1 MGKRKSMTAEQ
12 KVAAGERLALARE
25 KRLKANPP
33 QYKNIHPNVLARAD
47 SDELSMK
54 SVKGWIKH
62 QRDLLKTERYNH
74 RKGDK
79 KALSKI
85 GGIQGY
91 IRQLQYYLENGDY
104 VAMFFGENEDKPVV
118 QHCLAL
124 AYDEDGYV
132 KRTIGVAYADIGCIW
147 TREMDDAQR
156 GRF

>member
-1 MGKRKSMTAEQ
+1 MGKHKPMTAEQ

-33 QYKNIHPNVLARAD
+33 QYKNIHPNVLALDD

-74 RKGDK
+74 RKGDN
-79 KALSKI
+79 KALSKMNS
-85 GGIQGY
+85 IQGY

-104 VAMFFGENEDKPVV
+104 VAMSFGENENKPVL
-118 QHCLAL
+118 QHCTAM
-124 AYDEDGYV
+124 AYDADGYA
-132 KRTIGVAYADIGCIW
+132 KRTIGVIYDDIAGVW
-147 TREMDDAQR
+147 TKEMDDEQR
-156 GRF
+156 GKF

>member
-1 MGKRKSMTAEQ
+1 MGKRKPMTAEQ
-12 KVAAGERLALARE
+12 KKAAGERLSLARE

-33 QYKNIHPNVLARAD
+33 QYKNIHPSVLELDD
-47 SDELSMK
+47 SDKMSMQ
-54 SVKGWIKH
+54 SIKGWIKH

-104 VAMFFGENEDKPVV
+104 VSMYFGEDEDKPVV
-118 QHCLAL
+118 QHCLAM
-124 AYDEDGYV
+124 AYDEDGYA
-132 KRTIGVAYADIGCIW
+132 KRTIGVIYNDIGAVW
-147 TREMDDAQR
+147 TKEMDDDKR
-156 GRF
+156 GKF

>member
-33 QYKNIHPNVLARAD
+33 QYKNIHPSILALDD

-104 VAMFFGENEDKPVV
+104 VSMYWGKDEDKPVV
-118 QHCLAL
+118 QHCLAM

-132 KRTIGVAYADIGCIW
+132 KRTIGVAYADTGCIW

>member
-1 MGKRKSMTAEQ
+1 MGKRKPMTAEQ

-33 QYKNIHPNVLARAD
+33 QYKNIHPNVLARDD
-47 SDELSMK
+47 SDQLSMK

-104 VAMFFGENEDKPVV
+104 IAMFFGENEDKPVV
-118 QHCLAL
+118 QHCLAM
-124 AYDEDGYV
+124 AYDEDGYA
-132 KRTIGVAYADIGCIW
+132 KRTIGVIYNDIGAVW
-147 TREMDDAQR
+147 TKEMDDDKR
-156 GRF
+156 GKF

>member
-1 MGKRKSMTAEQ
+1 MGKRKPMTAEQ

-33 QYKNIHPNVLARAD
+33 QYKNIHPSVLELDD
-47 SDELSMK
+47 SDKMSMQ
-54 SVKGWIKH
+54 SIKGWIKH

-79 KALSKI
+79 KALAKL

-104 VAMFFGENEDKPVV
+104 VSMYFGEDEDKPVV
-118 QHCLAL
+118 QHCLAM
-124 AYDEDGYV
+124 AYDEDGYA
-132 KRTIGVAYADIGCIW
+132 KRTIGVIYNDIGAVW
-147 TREMDDAQR
+147 TKEMDDDKR
-156 GRF
+156 GKF